1 MPLQVKVIRRES
13 SLSLNN
19 MGCIDLRL
27 IQNLSKRVRIG
38 DRTGLERSLEAADE
52 DEVHALKEQLRAC
65 RKQTLT
71 VLAFHPAVQKCRKKI
86 EKFSKNK
93 TIVALANIERGRN
106 VSYIAAD
113 GKLLQQDKIS
123 LASEDRKAGISSGDK
138 LYVFTPDSNAS
149 VRWAVLNCHD
159 YSHVN
164 LLQKLQ
170 DEEIELLV
178 VITHNAAQKLYW
190 EYARAD
196 VHRLF
201 CFVVIANAGE
211 LGGSAVFAPFR
222 RTGKEK
228 NAALNL
234 ASQIFGATGQTEI
247 DVNLS
252 LDIGYLRSLRQTYA
266 ENGYASEVDGA
277 DISPISPPQRFLKTD
292 DGCEAGPIASI
303 DVKTVFLAWN
313 SVNPRVA
320 FCQLASLPL
329 KVYTD
334 NAYRLDRDTPSA
346 LRLRGGL
353 DAKLRELEL
362 RCVQEDK
369 NEAWELAEQEEKIK
383 GKAGIRKKQ
392 EKIPKKGVGTLD
404 FLVFPEVFIP
414 RSYIPKLQAFSN
426 KNNTIIVAG
435 VDYPA
440 SENANECLIIAPHV
454 EPTAYRKIT
463 RSQYDAC
470 GIDKKS
476 PRLMLK
482 RGNKLLRFEN
492 GQGATFGVLICY
504 DFSHLELMAAIN
516 LDNGKT
522 KPLDFLMVVS
532 HNPSG
537 DLYRY
542 CCISDAHRFYQHTL
556 MCNVAEY
563 GGSGIFAPTREAGTR
578 RVLCEVGKGIEAIG
592 MRRLDLAGQRAART
606 VSDEYLHKGLYM
618 RKPGLYQHT
627 LVFSEEENRAW
638 RTPPRHPP
646 GTTNLQIECGAS
658 P

>member
-1 MPLQVKVIRRES
+1 MPLQVKVIRRQS
-13 SLSLNN
+13 SLALNS

-27 IQNLSKRVRIG
+27 IQNLSKRIRIG
-38 DRTGLERSLEAADE
+38 DRAGLERSLVAADE
-52 DEVHALKEQLRAC
+52 DEVRALKDQLRAC

-71 VLAFHPAVQKCRKKI
+71 VLAFHPAVQKCREKI

-159 YSHVN
+159 YSHIN

-170 DEEIELLV
+170 NEEIELLV
-178 VITHNAAQKLYW
+178 VVTHNAAQKLYW

-234 ASQIFGATGQTEI
+234 ASQIFGATGQTEL
-247 DVNLS
+247 DVNVS
-252 LDIGYLRSLRQTYA
+252 LDIGYLRSLRQTFT

-292 DGCEAGPIASI
+292 DNKQAGPVTGIA
-303 DVKTVFLAWN
+303 VETVNLEWN

-334 NAYRLDRDTPSA
+334 NAYHLDLDPPSSQ
-346 LRLRGGL
+346 RLRVGL
-353 DAKLRELEL
+353 DAKLLEL
-362 RCVQEDK
+362 KQRCVQEDG
-369 NEAWELAEQEEKIK
+369 NEAWAFGEQQVKAE
-383 GKAGIRKKQ
+383 GK
-392 EKIPKKGVGTLD
+392 LD
-404 FLVFPEVFIP
+404 FLIFPEVYIP
-414 RSYIPKLQAFSN
+414 RSYIPTLQAFSN
-426 KNNTIIVAG
+426 DNNTIVVAG
-435 VDYPA
+435 VDYP
-440 SENANECLIIAPHV
+440 ENEIANECLIIAPNV
-454 EPTAYRKIT
+454 EPAAYRKIT

-476 PRLMLK
+476 ARLELK
-482 RGNKLLRFEN
+482 RGDKLLRFEN
-492 GQGATFGVLICY
+492 KDGASFGVLICY

-542 CCISDAHRFYQHTL
+542 CCISDAHRFYQHIL

-592 MRRLDLAGQRAART
+592 MRRLDLAGQRAARAA
-606 VSDEYLHKGLYM
+606 SDEDLHKGLYM

-627 LVFSEEENRAW
+627 IVFSEEEK
-638 RTPPRHPP
+638 
-646 GTTNLQIECGAS
+646 
-658 P
+658 